1 MYGSDFSGIDDLD
14 AFMSVL
20 EGGDNETV
28 ALMQALARR
37 VTTQRYALFY
47 APTYGTDVR
56 TYLADIEDP
65 TVVAGALGIECRK
78 DPRVADAR
86 ATITVTGSGA
96 DTVWTVAI
104 VVTPQEGPT
113 FTLTLEI
120 GSVSVEVLNA
130 DA

>member
-104 VVTPQEGPT
+104 VDPAGRSDVYAYSRDWLRIGRGP
-113 FTLTLEI
+113 EC
-120 GSVSVEVLNA
+120 
-130 DA
+130 